1 MQVCLAPAPHP
12 RSHTQKLQCRKI
24 HAYMTAPSRSLLR
37 FHASTRPLAIAALL
51 CCAAFAPLVQ
61 AEKADRLKPM
71 NIESDALRYDDLKQT
86 SVFTGNVILTKGT
99 LVMRGSRIDVRQDT
113 EGYQYALVVSVPG
126 KPAYYKQKREGVDE
140 TIEAEADTVE
150 YDGKADVVKF
160 IRSAVLRRFKGVA
173 LNDETT
179 GSLIT
184 YDNTTDIF
192 TVESRPGQAVAGG
205 GPNPTGRV
213 RAMLTPREASAVSN
227 QAPPATPTPLR
238 STQQLGGDRK

>member
-1 MQVCLAPAPHP
+1 MQGGKPFNLSFGPP
-12 RSHTQKLQCRKI
+12 QKLQCRKI
-24 HAYMTAPSRSLLR
+24 HADMTAPSRTHFPYLLL
-37 FHASTRPLAIAALL
+37 PIVALL
-51 CCAAFAPLVQ
+51 CCAAFAPPAQ

-86 SVFTGNVILTKGT
+86 SVFTGNVVLTKGT

-126 KPAYYKQKREGVDE
+126 KLAYYKQKREGVDE

-160 IRSAVLRRFKGVA
+160 IRSAVLRRFKGAA

-205 GPNPTGRV
+205 PNPTGRV
-213 RAMLTPREASAVSN
+213 RAMLTPREASTVAN
-227 QAPPATPTPLR
+227 QSPPATPTSLR
-238 STQQLGGDRK
+238 NTQQLGGDRK